1 MRYFYSLLLFLF
13 LCHAADAQQ
22 KKRTKKSANTLAA
35 QKKSESFLDK
45 QFWLGF
51 KAGTNLTNPNV
62 KNSFQVVQPTN
73 YLPQEKKYDSYS
85 VFGSQAG
92 LEITFYIKGFSVS
105 LQPTYSRVGYAHQ
118 SAFNWFDPNSATNS
132 VTLTY
137 AQQHRL
143 EYLEWP
149 LLVKYDLTRSKLR
162 PFVQGGVY
170 FARLINA
177 NTSLQISGVDLASG
191 GINKF
196 EDETL
201 LVGSKDIFAKNVWG
215 ISAGVGVHYHLGN
228 VRLVLDANYRIGMS
242 LANKTENRY
251 QNDRLAGIGEVP
263 DNFILTNIVLS
274 AGCVFPMRY
283 ISSGLK
289 ALDRK

>member
-1 MRYFYSLLLFLF
+1 MRYVYLLIPLLLLNSALF
-13 LCHAADAQQ
+13 AQQ
-22 KKRTKKSANTLAA
+22 KKRNKSANTLAA

-51 KAGTNLTNPNV
+51 KAGANITNPNI
-62 KNSFQVVQPTN
+62 KNSFQVVQATN
-73 YLPQEKKYDSYS
+73 YLHKEKKYDSYS

-118 SAFNWFDPNSATNS
+118 SVFNWFDPNNTTNS

-143 EYLEWP
+143 EYFEWP

-162 PFVQGGVY
+162 PFVQGGFY
-170 FARLINA
+170 YARLIDA
-177 NTSLQISGVDLASG
+177 NTSLKISGVDLASG
-191 GINKF
+191 GINEF
-196 EDETL
+196 ADETL
-201 LVGSKDIFAKNVWG
+201 FVGSKDIFAKNVWG
-215 ISAGVGVHYHLGN
+215 VSAGVGVHYHLGN

-251 QNDRLAGIGEVP
+251 QNDRLSGIGETP
-263 DNFILTNIVLS
+263 DNLMLNNIVVS

-283 ISSGLK
+283 LSTSLK